1 MAEKRGEKS
10 TSWEQLEQQLKELN
24 QQLKMLRR
32 QGKVMI
38 YSAQPLKFAFYNFLA
53 GICHT
58 LGSLI
63 GYLIIGLL
71 VVYFLRG
78 VNWSLLVSRW
88 LEASLGQI
96 RWQRIFPQLPQLPQS
111 QPQLRLPSDLDKI
124 IK

>member
-63 GYLIIGLL
+63 GYIAIGALA
-71 VVYFLRG
+71 VYLLRG
-78 VNWSLLVSRW
+78 IDLGKLLAYW
-88 LEASLGQI
+88 LEQSFRQV
-96 RWQRIFPQLPQLPQS
+96 RWERILPLSKPGGS
-111 QPQLRLPSDLDKI
+111 ENLKAW
-124 IK
+124 